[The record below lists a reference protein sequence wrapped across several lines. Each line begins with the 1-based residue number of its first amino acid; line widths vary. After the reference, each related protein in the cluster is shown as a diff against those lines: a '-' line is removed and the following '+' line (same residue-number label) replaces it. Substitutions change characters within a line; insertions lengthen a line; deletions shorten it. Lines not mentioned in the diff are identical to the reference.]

1 MVLFSSRSTVETLFT
16 RRVRAWIFGAKVGCG
31 TCDRTRCASAG
42 LASAMWPNPVER
54 SLVPVVA
61 TPVHA
66 TPEASLAAGF
76 IGDQGRRLPLTGSA
90 DGGRAAG
97 RGRGA
102 PEANDRFAVK
112 KSPLGAIAL
121 YGTANAP
128 QMPGHL

>member
-1 MVLFSSRSTVETLFT
+1 MRS
-16 RRVRAWIFGAKVGCG
+16 
-31 TCDRTRCASAG
+31 
-42 LASAMWPNPVER
+42 NPVEH
-54 SLVPVVA
+54 SPVPVVA
-61 TPVHA
+61 TPVNA
-66 TPEASLAAGF
+66 KLEPGLAVGF